1 LDKKTFKNL
10 KENILIKIIIQ
21 LNRQNLFKKRLN
33 IPQNVFQYR
42 TYILHCLKLNKIVI
56 LFNFKSKKIN
66 NSNVTIHSF
75 FKNIFLYFFNYLF
88 IFFLIIFNYL
98 IYYYK

>member
-1 LDKKTFKNL
+1 MDKKTFKNL

-21 LNRQNLFKKRLN
+21 LNRQNLSKKRLN
-33 IPQNVFQYR
+33 IPQNAFQYR
-42 TYILHCLKLNKIVI
+42 IYVLHSLKLNKIVV

-75 FKNIFLYFFNYLF
+75 LKNI
-88 IFFLIIFNYL
+88 
-98 IYYYK
+98 KKD

>member
-1 LDKKTFKNL
+1 MDKKTFKNL

-21 LNRQNLFKKRLN
+21 LNRQNLSKKRLN
-33 IPQNVFQYR
+33 IPQNAFQYR
-42 TYILHCLKLNKIVI
+42 IYVLHSLKLNKIVV

-75 FKNIFLYFFNYLF
+75 LKNIFFYFFNHLS
-88 IFFLIIFNYL
+88 IFFNFF
-98 IYYYK
+98 